1 LDVAPQATHSSN
13 QHDIEEMR
21 PDLIE
26 IMEDGGDGAALPVP
40 APIRRRRSSLVR
52 QSTALKG
59 SSSRIGEMFYAGARY
74 VSCGHSYR
82 TYDWDAA
89 DTLVDLL
96 LEGSE
101 PQGSVSP

>member
-1 LDVAPQATHSSN
+1 
-13 QHDIEEMR
+13 M
-21 PDLIE
+21 
-26 IMEDGGDGAALPVP
+26 
-40 APIRRRRSSLVR
+40 R

-59 SSSRIGEMFYAGARY
+59 SSSRISEMFYAGARY

-101 PQGSVSP
+101 PQGWVSPQDASQVPTLPKLIAGVVRRSRHAILRTFSGIE